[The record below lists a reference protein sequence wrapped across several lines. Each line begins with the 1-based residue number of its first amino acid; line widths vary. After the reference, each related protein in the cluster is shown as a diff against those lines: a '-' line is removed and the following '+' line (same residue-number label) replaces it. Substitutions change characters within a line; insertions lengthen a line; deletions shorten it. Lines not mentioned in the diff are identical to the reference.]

1 MNIIKLC
8 LLLVTFSNFILS
20 NTVSTGHAEVSIV
33 KSSINQTAENELIIG
48 VRMDMQDHWHTY
60 WKNPGDSGGPV
71 EITWNMPVDFEV
83 SNILWPTPSLIPYP
97 PLMTYGYENFVI
109 FPLKIKIPQGGTTKK
124 FAADIDFLICDDI
137 CVPERA
143 VIETSYDD
151 LLFDSRLD
159 DTYKALPSITLPVI
173 SSIKNNNLELRF
185 SSNENIEEIYFYID
199 QSDTVLHAS
208 MQKLVKEQNNW
219 LLVIPLNKDID
230 SLKSIQGILSI
241 NNKPFIINTSL
252 SSADS
257 SSQSLSVFSA
267 ILFAFI
273 GGLILNLMPCVF
285 PIISLKVLS
294 FISMGG
300 ESKNKIRTHSLL
312 FSLGVILSFLAIA
325 IILLALKSS
334 GVFIGWG
341 FQLQSPLIV
350 AILSILMF
358 LIGLVL
364 LSDINIGASLTRL
377 GNIGSNNTG
386 YSGSFLTG
394 VLAVIV
400 ASPCTAPF
408 MGAAIGYALIQPSF
422 VTLPIFI
429 SLGLGFCIP
438 YLILSIRPELISSLP
453 KPGQWMETLKEFF
466 AFPMFATS
474 LWLIWVFSIQT
485 GSDALISLLISLLLI
500 SLLFW
505 IFSKSTV
512 TYIKILLI
520 LVGCVFA
527 IIQLNS
533 IKNAEI
539 RNIALENNQN
549 TKLSWNIDIE
559 EKFKEDG
566 QAYLINFTAAWCITC
581 QANDK
586 IALSRPSVVDFMQ
599 SNNINYV
606 VADWTNR
613 DEEILEVLNT
623 YGRSGVPL
631 YVFWKPGMQKSILL
645 PAILTEKLVLE
656 IISQ

>member
-539 RNIALENNQN
+539 QNIALENNQN